1 MFFSRSR
8 FLEGGFTFQWGAF
21 AFQLGGAS
29 FLSEEVQVDWTPSL
43 VLKKSSLKHA
53 TKMSIW
59 AAWTEISKNDC
70 THDDLMHLY
79 INQPTKQVFSKYQP
93 ATRNWMRG
101 WIYVMVNSIPV
112 LIIYVTRNLQTKST
126 WILTLTHLAN

>member
-43 VLKKSSLKHA
+43 VLKKNSLKHA
-53 TKMSIW
+53 AKISIW

-70 THDDLMHLY
+70 AHDALMHLY
-79 INQPTKQVFSKYQP
+79 INQQTKKVFSKNQP
-93 ATRNWMRG
+93 VIRNWMRVQ
-101 WIYVMVNSIPV
+101 IYVMVNSIPV
-112 LIIYVTRNLQTKST
+112 LIIYGRRNLQTKSA